1 MDKRPKKYRGLA
13 VILVCLF
20 VVIGI
25 SFIPPIHTRLAR
37 RVNAAWTSIRFYLH
51 PPGQAVFVPTQQ
63 NQSDWLATQVAETK
77 LATPAATPTDLAT
90 ATVTSTPIPGTVNLP
105 GVVYVDQYNRW
116 NYCGPANLTMA
127 LKFWGWSGDRDQVA
141 AVVRPGRN
149 DPSIDFIS
157 RGETDLNVMPTELV
171 DFVGQYTQF
180 RAQLRYGGTPDL
192 LKRLIAAGFPMVIE
206 KGYFAHDTVGKYSWM
221 GHYEFVTGYDD
232 AGGTFLVQDAYEFGP
247 NLSVAYTDFSQG
259 WRAFDYLF
267 FVVYP
272 PEREADLNRLLGE
285 WSDPAWANR
294 HALDVAMQETQALT
308 GVDKFFAA
316 FNVGT
321 SHVNLG
327 QYSEAASAYDYAFQ
341 LYAGLDGDTSSRP
354 YRLMW
359 YEIGPYPAYYNT
371 GRYQDLIDLAN
382 VTLAAPRTGPTLE
395 ESLYWRGMA
404 EYALNQQ
411 DKAIQDMRSAL
422 YYHPGY
428 LPVLQA
434 FNQWGIA
441 P

>member
-1 MDKRPKKYRGLA
+1 MRKRPTKIRGL
-13 VILVCLF
+13 VILLVCL
-20 VVIGI
+20 VLVIGVYYL
-25 SFIPPIHTRLAR
+25 PPVHTRLAR
-37 RVNAAWTSIRFYLH
+37 RVNSVWSSIRFFFN
-51 PPGQAVFVPTQQ
+51 PPGQAVFLPTQQ
-63 NQSDWLATQVAETK
+63 YSAEWMATQVAETMQA
-77 LATPAATPTDLAT
+77 LPSAVPTDVGTPTNP
-90 ATVTSTPIPGTVNLP
+90 STPIPGTVTLP

-127 LKFWGWSGDRDQVA
+127 LKFWGWTGNRDDVA
-141 AVVRPGRN
+141 AVVRPGRD
-149 DPSIDFIS
+149 DPGIDFIS
-157 RGETDLNVMPTELV
+157 RGETDLNVMPSELV
-171 DFVGQYTQF
+171 DFVDQHTDF
-180 RAQLRYGGTPDL
+180 HALLRYGGDPDL

-232 AGGTFLVQDAYEFGP
+232 AGKTFLVQDAYEFGP
-247 NLSVAYTDFSQG
+247 NLPVKYDEFSQG

-272 PEREADLNRLLGE
+272 PERESDLQRLLGE
-285 WSDPAWANR
+285 WSDPAWADR
-294 HALDVAMQETQALT
+294 HALDVAMHEAQSLA
-308 GVDKFFAA
+308 GVDQFFAA

-321 SHVNLG
+321 NHINLE

-341 LYAGLDGDTSSRP
+341 LYAGLSGDAASRP

-359 YEIGPYPAYYNT
+359 YEIGPYPAYFNT
-371 GRYQDLIDLAN
+371 GRYQDMVNLAN

-404 EYALNQQ
+404 ENALGQT
-411 DKAIQDMRSAL
+411 DKAVQDMRSAL

-428 LPVLQA
+428 QPALDALK
-434 FNQWGIA
+434 QWGA
-441 P
+441 TP